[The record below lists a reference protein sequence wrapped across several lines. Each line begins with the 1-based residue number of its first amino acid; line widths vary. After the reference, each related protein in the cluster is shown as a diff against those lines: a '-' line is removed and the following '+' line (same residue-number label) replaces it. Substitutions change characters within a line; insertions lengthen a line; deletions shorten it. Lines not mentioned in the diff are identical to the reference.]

1 MSDKEMNMA
10 ILNKLY
16 EIADK
21 VFDEGVNVKEGN
33 YTASDLAKM
42 RDSAFKVGYL
52 KTETKSYKNEFNKQ
66 VEKDC
71 FIAPMASVNVLS
83 FVCSFC
89 VVQIFA
95 LVAKFEKLA
104 NIGSSKKRKFVKQK
118 DNNEVLCTV
127 KVLINKYYS
136 KLSLHCANDDLR
148 PAMRNV
154 CLDIRNGRAAASD
167 GHTMMIKGLDVVST
181 EHFKYDYNLPLVN
194 GKDFKKMCS
203 LAKSGSTLTCKLV
216 REQDGNTYWV
226 SECCGYYSKT
236 EANRYVNYSSVLPK
250 ISPDNLC
257 TINGKTW
264 KGISKWLNKNKGFN
278 SIGLVIIKH
287 KENDNRITF
296 TINGMYDNNDGIEI
310 SCECEN
316 VPNKNFAIGLKI
328 DSLLRFENFNF
339 TLGRYANEALVYVGS
354 LEVGMMMPM
363 YIDDEY
369 DGFKLSD
376 GYIGAYDYCGF
387 AESFDMPENKP
398 TEDTTHTKVDNVTT
412 EEKEEPTDKEESCD
426 IYYTKENGRIV
437 RYDVGTYY
445 KDSDSYLVSKTF
457 VNPSECKVL
466 ALSRK
471 ELEYTL
477 ANYQITEE
485 CYNNI
490 LYQENYDITQKY
502 LKSEKAKEQSNTP
515 AKVVSLDNHSNKF
528 SFDAIGVNVGDVL
541 TFVDGTKVIAAE
553 DNKVLF
559 GGRLFTLSGFCK
571 DFMPDDKR
579 TKSNTYRGCSFFFKD
594 GVKLEKLF
602 KEQQKKSL
610 VSSKEEIAAVPD
622 DNDSLQNTINAQ
634 VKFYLEKVCYILGED
649 GKPRRWNVIKYLK
662 ETDEFVVECMDIP
675 NNPTWIEDRKQFA
688 ARYHSMSI
696 TESRYYSIINNEP
709 ILKEICKGQYKEPL
723 DSVPNEQQA
732 SEKCTERTITPLA
745 KENVSERKETAST
758 VKVVSISI
766 GVPVC
771 LYIPPNNMRLD
782 IAANKPFPTAVG
794 DCLCVVGKVVHTL
807 PLPPPRSKVMSEII
821 KVNQLIKKQ
830 KWKRIF
836 VYLADLHSE
845 MANATDW

>member
-1 MSDKEMNMA
+1 MSDKEMNLA

-21 VFDEGVNVKEGN
+21 VFNEGVNVKEGN

-42 RDSAFKVGYL
+42 KDSAFKDGYL
-52 KTETKSYKNEFNKQ
+52 ETENKKVYDYSAQ
-66 VEKDC
+66 KIVEKDC
-71 FIAPMASVNVLS
+71 FVAPMASVNVLS

-104 NIGSSKKRKFVKQK
+104 SIGSKKRMFIKQK

-148 PAMRNV
+148 PSMKNV

-167 GHTMMIKGLDVVST
+167 GHTMLIKGLDVVST
-181 EHFKYDYNLPLVN
+181 EHFTYDYNLPLVN

-216 REQDGNTYWV
+216 REPNGNTYWV

-257 TINGKTW
+257 TINEKTW
-264 KGISKWLNKNKGFN
+264 NGISKWLKKNKGFN

-296 TINGMYDNNDGIEI
+296 TINGMYDNHDGIEI

-339 TLGRYANEALVYVGS
+339 ALGRYSNEALVYVGS

-387 AESFDMPENKP
+387 AESFDMPTNEP
-398 TEDTTHTKVDNVTT
+398 TENVIPAKVDNVTT
-412 EEKEEPTDKEESCD
+412 EEKECATEEKTEQTDFKRD
-426 IYYTKENGRIV
+426 ITSKIIICGIPS
-437 RYDVGTYY
+437 Y
-445 KDSDSYLVSKTF
+445 KDSAPAKDVADT
-457 VNPSECKVL
+457 KVD
-466 ALSRK
+466 APD
-471 ELEYTL
+471 
-477 ANYQITEE
+477 APN
-485 CYNNI
+485 
-490 LYQENYDITQKY
+490 
-502 LKSEKAKEQSNTP
+502 AP
-515 AKVVSLDNHSNKF
+515 AKVVSLDKSSNKF
-528 SFDAIGVNVGDVL
+528 SFDAIGVNVGDTL
-541 TFVDGTKVIAAE
+541 TFVDGTEVIAAE
-553 DNKVLF
+553 DNKVSF
-559 GGRLFTLSGFCK
+559 CGELFTLSGFRK
-571 DFMPDDKR
+571 EFMPDEKR
-579 TKSNTYRGCSFFFKD
+579 TKSNSYRGCAFFFKD

-610 VSSKEEIAAVPD
+610 VSKEEIAAVPD
-622 DNDSLQNTINAQ
+622 DT
-634 VKFYLEKVCYILGED
+634 
-649 GKPRRWNVIKYLK
+649 
-662 ETDEFVVECMDIP
+662 
-675 NNPTWIEDRKQFA
+675 
-688 ARYHSMSI
+688 
-696 TESRYYSIINNEP
+696 
-709 ILKEICKGQYKEPL
+709 L
-723 DSVPNEQQA
+723 DNVPNEHLA
-732 SEKCTERTITPLA
+732 SEKCTEQTIIPPT
-745 KENVSERKETAST
+745 KENVSERKETTST
-758 VKVVSISI
+758 AKVVAISI
-766 GVPVC
+766 GVPSC
-771 LYIPPNNMRLD
+771 LDIPPNNMRLD
-782 IAANKPFPTAVG
+782 IAANKPLNAAVG
-794 DCLCVVGKVVHTL
+794 DCLCGVGKVVHTL
-807 PLPPPRSKVMSEII
+807 PLPPPRSKEMSE
-821 KVNQLIKKQ
+821 LITYTN
-830 KWKRIF
+830 F
-836 VYLADLHSE
+836 YNTS
-845 MANATDW
+845 

>member
-1 MSDKEMNMA
+1 MSDKEMNLA

-21 VFDEGVNVKEGN
+21 VFNEGVNVKEGN

-42 RDSAFKVGYL
+42 RDSAFKDGYL
-52 KTETKSYKNEFNKQ
+52 ETENKKVYDYSAQ
-66 VEKDC
+66 KIVEKDC

-104 NIGSSKKRKFVKQK
+104 SIGSKKRMFIKQK

-136 KLSLHCANDDLR
+136 KLSLHCANDDLL
-148 PAMRNV
+148 PFMKNV

-167 GHTMMIKGLDVVST
+167 GHTMMIKCLDVVST
-181 EHFKYDYNLPLVN
+181 EHFTYDYNLPLVN

-216 REQDGNTYWV
+216 REPDGNAYWV

-236 EANRYVNYSSVLPK
+236 KANRYVNYSSVLPK

-257 TINGKTW
+257 TINKKTW
-264 KGISKWLNKNKGFN
+264 KGISKWLKRNKGFN

-296 TINGMYDNNDGIEI
+296 IINGMYDNHDGIEI
-310 SCECEN
+310 FCEYEN
-316 VPNKNFAIGLKI
+316 VPNKNFAIGLKV
-328 DSLLRFENFNF
+328 DRLLRFENFNF

-363 YIDDEY
+363 YIGDEY

-387 AESFDMPENKP
+387 AESFDMPTNEP
-398 TEDTTHTKVDNVTT
+398 TEDVIPANVGNVTAEEKECAT
-412 EEKEEPTDKEESCD
+412 EEK
-426 IYYTKENGRIV
+426 
-437 RYDVGTYY
+437 
-445 KDSDSYLVSKTF
+445 
-457 VNPSECKVL
+457 
-466 ALSRK
+466 
-471 ELEYTL
+471 
-477 ANYQITEE
+477 TEQT
-485 CYNNI
+485 N
-490 LYQENYDITQKY
+490 K
-502 LKSEKAKEQSNTP
+502 P
-515 AKVVSLDNHSNKF
+515 AKVVPLDKPSNKF
-528 SFDAIGVNVGDVL
+528 SFDAIGVNVGDAL
-541 TFVDGTKVIAAE
+541 TFIDGTEVIVAE
-553 DNKVLF
+553 NNKIIF
-559 GGRLFTLSGFCK
+559 CGELFTLSGFCK
-571 DFMPDDKR
+571 EFMPDDKR
-579 TKSNTYRGCSFFFKD
+579 TKSNSYRGCAFFFKG

-602 KEQQKKSL
+602 KDAQKKSL

-622 DNDSLQNTINAQ
+622 DT
-634 VKFYLEKVCYILGED
+634 
-649 GKPRRWNVIKYLK
+649 
-662 ETDEFVVECMDIP
+662 
-675 NNPTWIEDRKQFA
+675 
-688 ARYHSMSI
+688 
-696 TESRYYSIINNEP
+696 
-709 ILKEICKGQYKEPL
+709 L
-723 DSVPNEQQA
+723 DSVPNEHQA
-732 SEKCTERTITPLA
+732 SEKCTERTITPPTN
-745 KENVSERKETAST
+745 ENVSERKETAST
-758 VKVVSISI
+758 AKVVSISI
-766 GVPVC
+766 YVPVC
-771 LYIPPNNMRLD
+771 LDIPHNNIRLD
-782 IAANKPFPTAVG
+782 IAANKPLNAAVG
-794 DCLCVVGKVVHTL
+794 DCLCGVGKVVHTL
-807 PLPPPRSKVMSEII
+807 PLPPPRSKRMSKIT

-845 MANATDW
+845 MENAIDL

>member
-21 VFDEGVNVKEGN
+21 VFSEGVNVKEGN

-42 RDSAFKVGYL
+42 KDSAFKDGYL
-52 KTETKSYKNEFNKQ
+52 ETENKKVYDYSAQ
-66 VEKDC
+66 KIVEKDC
-71 FIAPMASVNVLS
+71 FVAPMASVNVLS
-83 FVCSFC
+83 FMCSFC

-104 NIGSSKKRKFVKQK
+104 SIGSKKRVFIKKK

-127 KVLINKYYS
+127 KVIINKYYS

-148 PAMRNV
+148 HAMRNV

-167 GHTMMIKGLDVVST
+167 GHTMMIKGLDVAST
-181 EHFKYDYNLPLVN
+181 EHFTYDYNLPLVN

-216 REQDGNTYWV
+216 REPDGNTYWV

-236 EANRYVNYSSVLPK
+236 KANRYVNYSSVLPK

-257 TINGKTW
+257 TINEKTW
-264 KGISKWLNKNKGFN
+264 KGISKWLKKNKGFN
-278 SIGLVIIKH
+278 SIGLLIIKH
-287 KENDNRITF
+287 KENNNRITF

-339 TLGRYANEALVYVGS
+339 ALGRYDNEALVYVGS
-354 LEVGMMMPM
+354 MEVGMMMPM
-363 YIDDEY
+363 CIDDEY

-376 GYIGAYDYCGF
+376 GYIGSYDYCGF
-387 AESFDMPENKP
+387 AESFDMPENKHIEDVIP
-398 TEDTTHTKVDNVTT
+398 TNVDNVTT
-412 EEKEEPTDKEESCD
+412 EEKE
-426 IYYTKENGRIV
+426 
-437 RYDVGTYY
+437 
-445 KDSDSYLVSKTF
+445 F
-457 VNPSECKVL
+457 
-466 ALSRK
+466 A
-471 ELEYTL
+471 
-477 ANYQITEE
+477 TEE
-485 CYNNI
+485 K
-490 LYQENYDITQKY
+490 T
-502 LKSEKAKEQSNTP
+502 EQTDTS
-515 AKVVSLDNHSNKF
+515 AKVVPLDKTSNKF
-528 SFDAIGVNVGDVL
+528 SFDAIGVNVGDTL

-579 TKSNTYRGCSFFFKD
+579 TKSNTYRGCAFFFKD

-602 KEQQKKSL
+602 KDAQKKSF
-610 VSSKEEIAAVPD
+610 VSRKEEIAAVPD
-622 DNDSLQNTINAQ
+622 DTPSEPIDWLGKVFIDLKNKLAYKVHGYDTRIYPHYLYTEIRADGSFIWHGGAEKNEFEEMISHCTVIEYTDENTIMD
-634 VKFYLEKVCYILGED
+634 VILEYLNY
-649 GKPRRWNVIKYLK
+649 
-662 ETDEFVVECMDIP
+662 
-675 NNPTWIEDRKQFA
+675 
-688 ARYHSMSI
+688 
-696 TESRYYSIINNEP
+696 
-709 ILKEICKGQYKEPL
+709 
-723 DSVPNEQQA
+723 VPNEHQA
-732 SEKCTERTITPLA
+732 SEKCTDLTITQFA
-745 KENVSERKETAST
+745 NENVSERKETVST
-758 VKVVSISI
+758 AKVVAISI

-771 LYIPPNNMRLD
+771 FDIQPDNMRLD
-782 IAANKPFPTAVG
+782 IAANKPLNAVVG
-794 DCLCVVGKVVHTL
+794 DFLCGVGKVVHTL
-807 PLPPPRSKVMSEII
+807 PLPPPRSKRMSEII

-830 KWKRIF
+830 KWKYI
-836 VYLADLHSE
+836 S
-845 MANATDW
+845 

>member
-1 MSDKEMNMA
+1 MSDKEMNLA

-21 VFDEGVNVKEGN
+21 VFNEGVNVKEGN

-42 RDSAFKVGYL
+42 RDGAFKDGYL
-52 KTETKSYKNEFNKQ
+52 KTEKKSYKNECNKQ

-71 FIAPMASVNVLS
+71 FVAPMASVNVLS

-104 NIGSSKKRKFVKQK
+104 SIGSKKRIFIKQK

-148 PAMRNV
+148 PSMKNV

-167 GHTMMIKGLDVVST
+167 GHTMLIKGLDVVST
-181 EHFKYDYNLPLVN
+181 EHFTYDYNLPLVN

-216 REQDGNTYWV
+216 REPDGNTYWV
-226 SECCGYYSKT
+226 SECCGYYSKN

-257 TINGKTW
+257 TINEKTW
-264 KGISKWLNKNKGFN
+264 KGISKWLKKNKGFN

-296 TINGMYDNNDGIEI
+296 TINGMYDNHDGIEI

-339 TLGRYANEALVYVGS
+339 ALGRYANEALVYVGS

-387 AESFDMPENKP
+387 AEPFDMPTNEP
-398 TEDTTHTKVDNVTT
+398 SEDVIPAKVDNVTT
-412 EEKEEPTDKEESCD
+412 EEKEC
-426 IYYTKENGRIV
+426 
-437 RYDVGTYY
+437 
-445 KDSDSYLVSKTF
+445 
-457 VNPSECKVL
+457 
-466 ALSRK
+466 A
-471 ELEYTL
+471 
-477 ANYQITEE
+477 TEE
-485 CYNNI
+485 KTEQTN
-490 LYQENYDITQKY
+490 
-502 LKSEKAKEQSNTP
+502 KS
-515 AKVVSLDNHSNKF
+515 AKVVSLDKPSNKF
-528 SFDAIGVNVGDVL
+528 SFAAIGVNVGDKL

-553 DNKVLF
+553 NNKIIF
-559 GGRLFTLSGFCK
+559 CGELFTLSGFCK
-571 DFMPDDKR
+571 EFMPDDKR
-579 TKSNTYRGCSFFFKD
+579 TKSNSYRGCAFFFKD

-602 KEQQKKSL
+602 KDAQKKSL

-622 DNDSLQNTINAQ
+622 DTPSEPIDWLGKVFIDFKNKLAYKVAGYNTI
-634 VKFYLEKVCYILGED
+634 KYPHYLYTEIRADGTFLWHGGAEKSEFEEMISHCM
-649 GKPRRWNVIKYLK
+649 VIEY
-662 ETDEFVVECMDIP
+662 TDENTIMDVIHTYL
-675 NNPTWIEDRKQFA
+675 ND
-688 ARYHSMSI
+688 
-696 TESRYYSIINNEP
+696 
-709 ILKEICKGQYKEPL
+709 
-723 DSVPNEQQA
+723 VPNEHLA
-732 SEKCTERTITPLA
+732 SEKCTERTITPPA
-745 KENVSERKETAST
+745 NGNVSERKETAST
-758 VKVVSISI
+758 AKVVVISI
-766 GVPVC
+766 GVPSC
-771 LYIPPNNMRLD
+771 LDIPPNNMRLD
-782 IAANKPFPTAVG
+782 IAANKPLNAAVG
-794 DCLCVVGKVVHTL
+794 DCLCGVGKVVHTL
-807 PLPPPRSKVMSEII
+807 PLPPPRSKRMSEIT

-830 KWKRIF
+830 KWKK
-836 VYLADLHSE
+836 YL
-845 MANATDW
+845 

>member
-1 MSDKEMNMA
+1 MSDKEMNLA

-21 VFDEGVNVKEGN
+21 VFNEGVNVKEGN

-42 RDSAFKVGYL
+42 RDSAFKDGYL
-52 KTETKSYKNEFNKQ
+52 ETENKKVYDYSAQ
-66 VEKDC
+66 KIVEKDC

-104 NIGSSKKRKFVKQK
+104 SIGSKKRMFIKQK

-148 PAMRNV
+148 PSMKNV

-167 GHTMMIKGLDVVST
+167 GHTMMIKCLDVVST
-181 EHFKYDYNLPLVN
+181 EHFTYDYNLPLVN

-216 REQDGNTYWV
+216 RKPDGNTYWV

-236 EANRYVNYSSVLPK
+236 KANRYVNYSSVLPK

-257 TINGKTW
+257 TINEKTW
-264 KGISKWLNKNKGFN
+264 KGISKWLKKNKGFN

-296 TINGMYDNNDGIEI
+296 TINGMYDNHDGIEI

-316 VPNKNFAIGLKI
+316 VPNKNFAIGLKV

-354 LEVGMMMPM
+354 LEIGMMMSM

-387 AESFDMPENKP
+387 AESFDMPTNEP
-398 TEDTTHTKVDNVTT
+398 TEDVIPTKVDNVTAEEKECAT
-412 EEKEEPTDKEESCD
+412 EEK
-426 IYYTKENGRIV
+426 
-437 RYDVGTYY
+437 
-445 KDSDSYLVSKTF
+445 
-457 VNPSECKVL
+457 
-466 ALSRK
+466 
-471 ELEYTL
+471 
-477 ANYQITEE
+477 TEQT
-485 CYNNI
+485 N
-490 LYQENYDITQKY
+490 
-502 LKSEKAKEQSNTP
+502 AP
-515 AKVVSLDNHSNKF
+515 AKVVPLDKPSNKF
-528 SFDAIGVNVGDVL
+528 SFDAVGVNVGDAL
-541 TFVDGTKVIAAE
+541 TFIDGTEVIAAE
-553 DNKVLF
+553 DNKVSF
-559 GGRLFTLSGFCK
+559 CGELFTLSGFCK
-571 DFMPDDKR
+571 EFMPDDKR
-579 TKSNTYRGCSFFFKD
+579 TKSNSYRGCAFFFKD

-610 VSSKEEIAAVPD
+610 VSKEEIAAVPD
-622 DNDSLQNTINAQ
+622 DT
-634 VKFYLEKVCYILGED
+634 
-649 GKPRRWNVIKYLK
+649 
-662 ETDEFVVECMDIP
+662 
-675 NNPTWIEDRKQFA
+675 
-688 ARYHSMSI
+688 
-696 TESRYYSIINNEP
+696 
-709 ILKEICKGQYKEPL
+709 L
-723 DSVPNEQQA
+723 DSVPNEHLA
-732 SEKCTERTITPLA
+732 SEKCTEQTITPPT
-745 KENVSERKETAST
+745 KENVSERKETTST
-758 VKVVSISI
+758 AKVVTISI
-766 GVPVC
+766 GVPSC
-771 LYIPPNNMRLD
+771 LDIPPNNMRLD
-782 IAANKPFPTAVG
+782 IAANKPLNAAVG
-794 DCLCVVGKVVHTL
+794 DCLCGVGKVVHTL
-807 PLPPPRSKVMSEII
+807 PLPPPWSEGMSKIT

-845 MANATDW
+845 MANAIDL

>member
-1 MSDKEMNMA
+1 MNLA

-21 VFDEGVNVKEGN
+21 VFNEGVNVKEGN

-42 RDSAFKVGYL
+42 KDSAFKDGYL
-52 KTETKSYKNEFNKQ
+52 ETENKKVYDYSAQ
-66 VEKDC
+66 KIVEKDC
-71 FIAPMASVNVLS
+71 FVAPMASVNVLS

-89 VVQIFA
+89 IVQIFA

-104 NIGSSKKRKFVKQK
+104 SIGSKKRMFIKQK

-136 KLSLHCANDDLR
+136 KLSLHCANDDLH
-148 PAMRNV
+148 PSMKNV

-167 GHTMMIKGLDVVST
+167 GHTMLIKGLDVVST
-181 EHFKYDYNLPLVN
+181 EHFTYDYNLPLVN

-216 REQDGNTYWV
+216 REPDGNTYWV

-250 ISPDNLC
+250 ICPDNLC
-257 TINGKTW
+257 TINEKTW
-264 KGISKWLNKNKGFN
+264 KGISKWLKKNKGFN

-296 TINGMYDNNDGIEI
+296 TINGMYDNHDGIVI

-387 AESFDMPENKP
+387 AESFVMPTNKP
-398 TEDTTHTKVDNVTT
+398 TEDVIPAKVDNVFTT
-412 EEKEEPTDKEESCD
+412 EEKECATEDKTEQTDFKRDMASKIIICG
-426 IYYTKENGRIV
+426 IPS
-437 RYDVGTYY
+437 Y
-445 KDSDSYLVSKTF
+445 KDS
-457 VNPSECKVL
+457 
-466 ALSRK
+466 A
-471 ELEYTL
+471 
-477 ANYQITEE
+477 
-485 CYNNI
+485 
-490 LYQENYDITQKY
+490 
-502 LKSEKAKEQSNTP
+502 P
-515 AKVVSLDNHSNKF
+515 AKDVAETKVDAPDAPNAPANVVPLDKPSNKF
-528 SFDAIGVNVGDVL
+528 SFDAIGVNVGDAL
-541 TFVDGTKVIAAE
+541 TFIDGTKVIAAE
-553 DNKVLF
+553 NNKITF
-559 GGRLFTLSGFCK
+559 CGELFTLSGFCK
-571 DFMPDDKR
+571 EFMPDDKR
-579 TKSNTYRGCSFFFKD
+579 TKSNSYRGCAFFFKD

-602 KEQQKKSL
+602 KDAQKKSL
-610 VSSKEEIAAVPD
+610 VSSKEEIAAIPD
-622 DNDSLQNTINAQ
+622 GTPSEPIDWKGKVFIDFKNKLAYKVSGYNTI
-634 VKFYLEKVCYILGED
+634 KYPHYLYTEIRANGSFLWHGGTEKSEFEEMISHCS
-649 GKPRRWNVIKYLK
+649 VIEYADENTIMDVIHTYLN
-662 ETDEFVVECMDIP
+662 D
-675 NNPTWIEDRKQFA
+675 
-688 ARYHSMSI
+688 
-696 TESRYYSIINNEP
+696 
-709 ILKEICKGQYKEPL
+709 
-723 DSVPNEQQA
+723 VPNEHQA

-745 KENVSERKETAST
+745 NENVSERKETAST
-758 VKVVSISI
+758 AKVVAIYI

-771 LYIPPNNMRLD
+771 LDIPPNNMRLD
-782 IAANKPFPTAVG
+782 IAANKPLNAAVG
-794 DCLCVVGKVVHTL
+794 DCLCGVGKVVHTL
-807 PLPPPRSKVMSEII
+807 PLPPPRSKEMSE
-821 KVNQLIKKQ
+821 LITYTN
-830 KWKRIF
+830 F
-836 VYLADLHSE
+836 YNTS
-845 MANATDW
+845 

>member
-1 MSDKEMNMA
+1 MSDKEMNLA

-21 VFDEGVNVKEGN
+21 VFNEGVNVKEGN

-42 RDSAFKVGYL
+42 KNSAFKDGYL
-52 KTETKSYKNEFNKQ
+52 ETENKKVYDYSAQ
-66 VEKDC
+66 KIVEKDC

-104 NIGSSKKRKFVKQK
+104 SIGSKKKMFIKQK

-148 PAMRNV
+148 PSMKNV

-167 GHTMMIKGLDVVST
+167 GHTMLIKGLDVVST
-181 EHFKYDYNLPLVN
+181 EHFTYDYNLPLVN

-216 REQDGNTYWV
+216 REPDGNTYWV
-226 SECCGYYSKT
+226 SECCGYYSKN
-236 EANRYVNYSSVLPK
+236 EANRYVNYSSVVPK

-257 TINGKTW
+257 TINEKTW
-264 KGISKWLNKNKGFN
+264 KGISKWLKKNKGFN
-278 SIGLVIIKH
+278 SIGVVIIKH

-296 TINGMYDNNDGIEI
+296 TINGMYDNHDGIEI

-387 AESFDMPENKP
+387 AESFDMPTNEP
-398 TEDTTHTKVDNVTT
+398 SEDVIPAKVDNVTT
-412 EEKEEPTDKEESCD
+412 EEKEC
-426 IYYTKENGRIV
+426 
-437 RYDVGTYY
+437 
-445 KDSDSYLVSKTF
+445 
-457 VNPSECKVL
+457 
-466 ALSRK
+466 A
-471 ELEYTL
+471 
-477 ANYQITEE
+477 TEE
-485 CYNNI
+485 KTEQTN
-490 LYQENYDITQKY
+490 
-502 LKSEKAKEQSNTP
+502 KS
-515 AKVVSLDNHSNKF
+515 AKVVSLDKPSNKF
-528 SFDAIGVNVGDVL
+528 SFAAIGVNVGDKL
-541 TFVDGTKVIAAE
+541 TFVDGTEVIAAE
-553 DNKVLF
+553 DNKVSF
-559 GGRLFTLSGFCK
+559 CGELFTLSGFCK
-571 DFMPDDKR
+571 EFMPDDKR
-579 TKSNTYRGCSFFFKD
+579 TKSNSYRGCAFFFKD

-622 DNDSLQNTINAQ
+622 ENGSLQNTINAQ
-634 VKFYLEKVCYILGED
+634 VKFYLENVCYILGED

-675 NNPTWIEDRKQFA
+675 NKPTWIEDRKQFA

-696 TESRYYSIINNEP
+696 TESRYYSIINNDP

-723 DSVPNEQQA
+723 DSVPNEHQA
-732 SEKCTERTITPLA
+732 SEKCTERTITPPA
-745 KENVSERKETAST
+745 NENVSERKETAST
-758 VKVVSISI
+758 AKVVAISI

-771 LYIPPNNMRLD
+771 LDIPPNNMRLD
-782 IAANKPFPTAVG
+782 IAANKPFPKAVG
-794 DCLCVVGKVVHTL
+794 DCLCCVGKVVHTL
-807 PLPPPRSKVMSEII
+807 PLPPPRSKRMSE
-821 KVNQLIKKQ
+821 LITYTN
-830 KWKRIF
+830 F
-836 VYLADLHSE
+836 NTS
-845 MANATDW
+845 

>member
-1 MSDKEMNMA
+1 MSEKEMNLA

-42 RDSAFKVGYL
+42 RDSAFKDGYL
-52 KTETKSYKNEFNKQ
+52 ETENKKVYDYSAQ
-66 VEKDC
+66 KVVEKDC
-71 FIAPMASVNVLS
+71 FVAPMASVNVLS
-83 FVCSFC
+83 FACSFC

-104 NIGSSKKRKFVKQK
+104 SIGSKKRMFIKQK
-118 DNNEVLCTV
+118 DNNDVLCTV

-148 PAMRNV
+148 PSMKNV

-167 GHTMMIKGLDVVST
+167 GHTMIIKGLDLVSM
-181 EHFKYDYNLPLVN
+181 EHFTYDYNLPLVN

-203 LAKSGSTLTCKLV
+203 MAKSGSTLTCKLV
-216 REQDGNTYWV
+216 REQDENTYWV

-236 EANRYVNYSSVLPK
+236 KANRYVNYSSVLPK

-257 TINGKTW
+257 TINEKTW
-264 KGISKWLNKNKGFN
+264 KGISKWLKKNKCFN

-310 SCECEN
+310 SCEYEN

-339 TLGRYANEALVYVGS
+339 ALGRYANEALVYVGS
-354 LEVGMMMPM
+354 MEVGMMMPM
-363 YIDDEY
+363 CIDDEY

-387 AESFDMPENKP
+387 AESFYMPENKP
-398 TEDTTHTKVDNVTT
+398 TEDVIPSKVDNVTT
-412 EEKEEPTDKEESCD
+412 EEKECATEEKTEQTEQTYFKRD
-426 IYYTKENGRIV
+426 ITSKIIICGIPS
-437 RYDVGTYY
+437 Y
-445 KDSDSYLVSKTF
+445 KDSAPAKDI
-457 VNPSECKVL
+457 SETKVD
-466 ALSRK
+466 APD
-471 ELEYTL
+471 
-477 ANYQITEE
+477 APN
-485 CYNNI
+485 
-490 LYQENYDITQKY
+490 
-502 LKSEKAKEQSNTP
+502 AP
-515 AKVVSLDNHSNKF
+515 AKVVSLDKPSNKF
-528 SFDAIGVNVGDVL
+528 SFDAIGVNVGDAL
-541 TFVDGTKVIAAE
+541 TFIDGTKVIAAE

-579 TKSNTYRGCSFFFKD
+579 TKSNSYRGCAFFFKD

-602 KEQQKKSL
+602 KDAQKKAL

-622 DNDSLQNTINAQ
+622 DT
-634 VKFYLEKVCYILGED
+634 F
-649 GKPRRWNVIKYLK
+649 
-662 ETDEFVVECMDIP
+662 
-675 NNPTWIEDRKQFA
+675 
-688 ARYHSMSI
+688 
-696 TESRYYSIINNEP
+696 
-709 ILKEICKGQYKEPL
+709 
-723 DSVPNEQQA
+723 DSVPNEHL
-732 SEKCTERTITPLA
+732 SSDKCTELTITPLPN
-745 KENVSERKETAST
+745 ENVSERKETAST
-758 VKVVSISI
+758 AKVVAISIS
-766 GVPVC
+766 VPSC
-771 LYIPPNNMRLD
+771 LDITPNNMRLD
-782 IAANKPFPTAVG
+782 IAAIKPLNAAVG
-794 DCLCVVGKVVHTL
+794 DCLCGVGKVVHTL
-807 PLPPPRSKVMSEII
+807 PLPPPRSKRMSEIT

-830 KWKRIF
+830 K
-836 VYLADLHSE
+836 
-845 MANATDW
+845 

>member
-1 MSDKEMNMA
+1 MQQRRIGKGIGYVYLIVTNMSDKEMNLA

-21 VFDEGVNVKEGN
+21 VFNEGVNVKEGN

-42 RDSAFKVGYL
+42 KDSAFKDGYL
-52 KTETKSYKNEFNKQ
+52 ETENKKVYDYSAQ
-66 VEKDC
+66 KIVEKDC

-104 NIGSSKKRKFVKQK
+104 SIGSKKRMFIKQK

-148 PAMRNV
+148 PIMRNV

-167 GHTMMIKGLDVVST
+167 GHTMLIKGLDVVST
-181 EHFKYDYNLPLVN
+181 EHFAYDYNLPLVN

-203 LAKSGSTLTCKLV
+203 LAKSGSILTCKLV
-216 REQDGNTYWV
+216 REPNGNTYWV

-257 TINGKTW
+257 TINEKTW
-264 KGISKWLNKNKGFN
+264 KGISKWLKKNKGFN

-296 TINGMYDNNDGIEI
+296 TINGMYDNHDGIEI
-310 SCECEN
+310 SCECGN
-316 VPNKNFAIGLKI
+316 IPNKNFAIGLKI

-339 TLGRYANEALVYVGS
+339 ALGRYANEALVYVGS

-387 AESFDMPENKP
+387 AESFDMPTNEP
-398 TEDTTHTKVDNVTT
+398 TEDVIPAKVDNGYTT
-412 EEKEEPTDKEESCD
+412 EEKECATEK
-426 IYYTKENGRIV
+426 
-437 RYDVGTYY
+437 
-445 KDSDSYLVSKTF
+445 KTEQT
-457 VNPSECKVL
+457 N
-466 ALSRK
+466 
-471 ELEYTL
+471 
-477 ANYQITEE
+477 
-485 CYNNI
+485 
-490 LYQENYDITQKY
+490 
-502 LKSEKAKEQSNTP
+502 KS
-515 AKVVSLDNHSNKF
+515 AKVVSLDKPSNKF
-528 SFDAIGVNVGDVL
+528 SFDAIGVNVGDAL
-541 TFVDGTKVIAAE
+541 TFVDGTEVIAAE
-553 DNKVLF
+553 DNKVSF
-559 GGRLFTLSGFCK
+559 CGELFTLSGFCK
-571 DFMPDDKR
+571 EFMPDEKR
-579 TKSNTYRGCSFFFKD
+579 TKSNSYRGCAFFFKD

-610 VSSKEEIAAVPD
+610 ASKEEIAAVPD
-622 DNDSLQNTINAQ
+622 DTPSEPIDWKGKVFIDFKNKLAYKVSGYNTI
-634 VKFYLEKVCYILGED
+634 KYPHYLYTEIRADGSFLWHGGAEKSEFEEMISHCMVVEY
-649 GKPRRWNVIKYLK
+649 
-662 ETDEFVVECMDIP
+662 TDENTIMDMIHTYL
-675 NNPTWIEDRKQFA
+675 N
-688 ARYHSMSI
+688 
-696 TESRYYSIINNEP
+696 
-709 ILKEICKGQYKEPL
+709 
-723 DSVPNEQQA
+723 SVPNEHQT

-745 KENVSERKETAST
+745 NENVSECKETAST
-758 VKVVSISI
+758 AKVVAISI
-766 GVPVC
+766 GVPSC
-771 LYIPPNNMRLD
+771 LDIPPNNMRLD
-782 IAANKPFPTAVG
+782 IAANKPLNAVVG
-794 DCLCVVGKVVHTL
+794 DCLCGVGKVVHTL
-807 PLPPPRSKVMSEII
+807 PLPPPRSKRMSEIT

-845 MANATDW
+845 MVNAIDL

>member
-21 VFDEGVNVKEGN
+21 VFNEGVNVKEGN

-42 RDSAFKVGYL
+42 KDSAFKDGYL
-52 KTETKSYKNEFNKQ
+52 ETENKKVYDYSAQ
-66 VEKDC
+66 KIVEKDC

-104 NIGSSKKRKFVKQK
+104 SIGSKKRMFIKQK
-118 DNNEVLCTV
+118 NNNEVLCTV

-148 PAMRNV
+148 PAMKNV

-181 EHFKYDYNLPLVN
+181 EHFTYDYNLPLVN

-216 REQDGNTYWV
+216 REPNGNTYWV

-257 TINGKTW
+257 TINEKTW
-264 KGISKWLNKNKGFN
+264 KGISKWLKKNKGFN

-296 TINGMYDNNDGIEI
+296 TINGMYDNHDGIEI
-310 SCECEN
+310 SCECKN

-339 TLGRYANEALVYVGS
+339 ALGRYSTEALVYVGS
-354 LEVGMMMPM
+354 LEVGVMMPM

-387 AESFDMPENKP
+387 AESFDMPTNEP
-398 TEDTTHTKVDNVTT
+398 SEDVIPAKVDNVTT
-412 EEKEEPTDKEESCD
+412 EEKECATEDKTEQTDFKRD
-426 IYYTKENGRIV
+426 ITSKIIICGIPS
-437 RYDVGTYY
+437 Y
-445 KDSDSYLVSKTF
+445 KDS
-457 VNPSECKVL
+457 
-466 ALSRK
+466 A
-471 ELEYTL
+471 
-477 ANYQITEE
+477 
-485 CYNNI
+485 
-490 LYQENYDITQKY
+490 
-502 LKSEKAKEQSNTP
+502 P
-515 AKVVSLDNHSNKF
+515 AKDVAETKVDSPDAPNAPANVVQLDKPSNKF
-528 SFDAIGVNVGDVL
+528 SFDAIGVNVGDKL
-541 TFVDGTKVIAAE
+541 TFVDGTEVIAAE
-553 DNKVLF
+553 NNKIIF
-559 GGRLFTLSGFCK
+559 CGELFTLSGFCK
-571 DFMPDDKR
+571 EFMPDDKR
-579 TKSNTYRGCSFFFKD
+579 TKSNSYRGCAFFFKD

-602 KEQQKKSL
+602 KDAQKKSL
-610 VSSKEEIAAVPD
+610 VSSKEEIIAAVPD
-622 DNDSLQNTINAQ
+622 DT
-634 VKFYLEKVCYILGED
+634 
-649 GKPRRWNVIKYLK
+649 
-662 ETDEFVVECMDIP
+662 
-675 NNPTWIEDRKQFA
+675 
-688 ARYHSMSI
+688 
-696 TESRYYSIINNEP
+696 
-709 ILKEICKGQYKEPL
+709 L
-723 DSVPNEQQA
+723 DSVPNEHQA
-732 SEKCTERTITPLA
+732 SEKCTEQTITPPT

-758 VKVVSISI
+758 AKVVAISI

-771 LYIPPNNMRLD
+771 LDIPPNNMRFD
-782 IAANKPFPTAVG
+782 IASNKPLNAVVG
-794 DCLCVVGKVVHTL
+794 DCLCGVGKVVHTL
-807 PLPPPRSKVMSEII
+807 PLPPPRSKGMSE
-821 KVNQLIKKQ
+821 LITYTN
-830 KWKRIF
+830 F
-836 VYLADLHSE
+836 YNTS
-845 MANATDW
+845 